1 MSKKERKSY
10 IKAVKC
16 MISSPSKTPAG
27 LVSGAKTPYD
37 DFVAQHINQTTS
49 IHGTGNFLSW
59 HRYFVYGYEKSLR
72 DECGYTGYQPYWNWF
87 SYQNDLSKSPLFDG
101 SETSMGGDGAFLKH
115 NGSVSGGG
123 SILLPSGNGGGCIK
137 SGPFKK

>member
-1 MSKKERKSY
+1 M
-10 IKAVKC
+10 
-16 MISSPSKTPAG
+16 
-27 LVSGAKTPYD
+27 
-37 DFVAQHINQTTS
+37 
-49 IHGTGNFLSW
+49 
-59 HRYFVYGYEKSLR
+59 YGYEKALR

-137 SGPFKK
+137 IGPFKK